1 MAEVIFGDAG
11 KARNWLSTPISRFSG
26 ETPNA
31 ILSTFPGM
39 RLVEDMLLQIT
50 EGLSL

>member
-11 KARNWLSTPISRFSG
+11 KARNWLSTPKSRFSG

-31 ILSTFPGM
+31 ILSTFPRYAPG
-39 RLVEDMLLQIT
+39 RGYASSDN
-50 EGLSL
+50 